1 MYSLFQFF
9 DLQGSIPS
17 AGSAMS
23 LLIDPS
29 QVLDTKESI
38 TPVLVLHTKESIE
51 VKELWA
57 ESQR

>member
-38 TPVLVLHTKESIE
+38 TTVLVLHTKESIE
-51 VKELWA
+51 VKELWD
-57 ESQR
+57 